1 MRPADL
7 VRFIALAALFGA
19 SFLFMRIA
27 APHFGAWLTAELRV
41 AIAGAVVTAYAIVTG
56 RDLMLREHWR
66 GFLVV
71 GTFNSGVPFAL
82 FCYAAIH
89 IPAGYSAILNALM
102 PIFAALFSASM
113 LGERL
118 TWRVLAGVA
127 TGIAGI
133 TLLVQLGPVAITEEV
148 ALSALAC
155 VAATVCYGFAGAYT
169 KKYLA
174 GLPAHVG
181 AANTMLFAAVVL
193 LPPALVNLPDGEP
206 PLRAWLAVSGLGLF
220 CSALAFFVYYQL
232 IVRIG
237 ATQIAAVTFL
247 LPAFGIFWGWLFL
260 DEPVTVP
267 MLGGFAL
274 VAIAAGFVLGIGPF
288 RQWR

>member
-1 MRPADL
+1 
-7 VRFIALAALFGA
+7 
-19 SFLFMRIA
+19 MRIA

-41 AIAGAVVTAYAIVTG
+41 AIAGAVVIAYAIATG

-66 GFLVV
+66 GFLIV
-71 GTFNSGVPFAL
+71 GTFNSGLPFAL

-102 PIFAALFSASM
+102 PIFSALFAAPM

-118 TWRVLAGVA
+118 TWRVIAGVVA
-127 TGIAGI
+127 AMTGIA
-133 TLLVQLGPVAITEEV
+133 LLVQLGPIAITTEV
-148 ALSALAC
+148 ALAGIAC
-155 VAATVCYGFAGAYT
+155 VAATVCYGYAGAYT
-169 KKYLA
+169 KKHLA

-181 AANTMLFAAVVL
+181 AANTMLFAALVL
-193 LPPALVNLPDGEP
+193 LPPALANLPQGDP
-206 PLRAWLAVSGLGLF
+206 PLKAWLAVGALGLF

-260 DEPVTVP
+260 DEAVTWS
-267 MLGGFAL
+267 MLGGFSL
-274 VAIAAGFVLGIGPF
+274 VAVAAALVLGIGPF